1 MSAGDYAK
9 YYFKLRSL
17 SSKLHI
23 SDELLERTNSR
34 EVHPL
39 NLQTIQKLTSGSKE
53 FEDVS
58 KQLLNPRSLQFCLF
72 FVVDDHF
79 EDWLIFYFF
88 NVIVVLV
95 GGV

>member
-1 MSAGDYAK
+1 VSAGDYAK

-72 FVVDDHF
+72 VVVDDHF
-79 EDWLIFYFF
+79 
-88 NVIVVLV
+88 
-95 GGV
+95 